1 MLTYKYKGD
10 IMKNKNKVNNK
21 SKKTSNTKEKNEEF
35 MLNDLEIETGSIYTD
50 FKEIDLDPDYIKKI
64 LEKDKN

>member
-1 MLTYKYKGD
+1 
-10 IMKNKNKVNNK
+10 MKNKNKVNNK